1 MANKKLN
8 HMVHIMQGGE
18 EAVFRLSDKELK
30 SLQHSSRDRE
40 SKSSGNCYNFAMY
53 AFFEYE
59 TSRSKY
65 DRFANIF
72 EYHKGD
78 FTWYLE

>member
-18 EAVFRLSDKELK
+18 EAVFHLSDKELK

-40 SKSSGNCYNFAMY
+40 SKSSGSCYNFSMY

-59 TSRSKY
+59 TSRAKY
-65 DRFANIF
+65 GRFANIF
-72 EYHKGD
+72 DYHKGD